1 MLEFLL
7 FLVIVGAVGFLLLS
21 PYSPLAKRDARRFDP
36 VEPYVPRPSSP
47 ITPPA
52 KPQIPVP
59 YKRRGRLMSH
69 AEGSF
74 FQVLEMVLPA
84 DQYRLFG
91 KVRVEDLIV
100 VKSGLS
106 REGRQSARNRIR
118 SRHVDIVVV
127 DSKTFVPVWAI
138 ELDDKSHQAR
148 DRQERDE
155 FMDRAFDAAGLPLI
169 RFPAKRGY
177 SKEFI
182 LSMLGLSDTSD
193 KASEPIVQEGQA
205 PSEEPE
211 PVTDPAPAPA
221 PAAVP
226 EPGNCSRCYAP
237 MKIRNIKG
245 AGGKT
250 VQVKVCS
257 RYPKCRRMVPLST
270 S

>member
-1 MLEFLL
+1 
-7 FLVIVGAVGFLLLS
+7 
-21 PYSPLAKRDARRFDP
+21 
-36 VEPYVPRPSSP
+36 
-47 ITPPA
+47 
-52 KPQIPVP
+52 
-59 YKRRGRLMSH
+59 MSH

-74 FQVLEMVLPA
+74 FQVLETALPA

-138 ELDDKSHQAR
+138 ELDDKSHRAK

-155 FMDRAFDAAGLPLI
+155 FLDRAFEAAGLPLI

-177 SKEFI
+177 SREFI
-182 LSMLGLSDTSD
+182 LSTLGLSDTPD
-193 KASEPIVQEGQA
+193 KTPEPIALGVQA

-211 PVTDPAPAPA
+211 PVTEPA